1 MFYKKSEG
9 GGSNN
14 EIKQNEQLAEIL
26 HKPII
31 EKFLKRKVYS
41 SFKDNIWSTDLAD
54 MQLISKFSNGTRFL
68 LCVIDIF
75 IKYA

>member
-1 MFYKKSEG
+1 MMDIREVLLLQFINFFYKKSEG

-31 EKFLKRKVYS
+31 E
-41 SFKDNIWSTDLAD
+41 
-54 MQLISKFSNGTRFL
+54 
-68 LCVIDIF
+68 
-75 IKYA
+75 